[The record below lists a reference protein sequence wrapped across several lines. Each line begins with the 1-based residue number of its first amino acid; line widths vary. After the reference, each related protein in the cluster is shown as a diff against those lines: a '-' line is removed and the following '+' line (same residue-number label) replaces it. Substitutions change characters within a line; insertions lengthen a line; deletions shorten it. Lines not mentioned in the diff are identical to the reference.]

1 MILHRILAGIFAIL
15 ALAGPVAA
23 ESLHFDHRIYPPLKA
38 IFDGNRAEMIS
49 HNVANPKYMTDRIAV
64 QGKSAKEWTEA
75 LDIIARSPTD
85 QVRTIDDWVAEIRTK
100 VGGACPTAFETLA
113 RDDNSVTFS
122 RRSTGCGKDKVQYA
136 LYRIVAGKKTMFL
149 LNAIYRDD
157 MPADMKQQW
166 LELLKSARLE
176 N

>member
-1 MILHRILAGIFAIL
+1 MILHRILAAAFAIFAL
-15 ALAGPVAA
+15 AAPVAA
-23 ESLHFDHRIYPPLKA
+23 ESLHFDHRLYPPLKA
-38 IFDGNRAEMIS
+38 IFDDNRNDMIV
-49 HNVANPKYMTDRIAV
+49 HNGSNPKYMTDRIAV

-85 QVRTIDDWVAEIRTK
+85 QVKTIDDWVAEIRTK
-100 VGGACPTAFETLA
+100 VSAACPTVFETVA
-113 RDDNSVTFS
+113 RDDNSITFA

-157 MPADMKQQW
+157 MPAEMKQKW
-166 LELLKSARLE
+166 LELLQSARLDK
-176 N
+176 